1 MISLS
6 KNRIILPKDVV
17 IEQESPFVD
26 ERGKIQPLID
36 IDFKSCVLIT
46 SKKGTV
52 RANHYH
58 KKDWHFCYVLKG
70 SIDYYHRPV
79 GVKKTHQMIK
89 IKKEKLFNAIETIPS
104 VKKKADWA
112 LKWINDMSST
122 FGTRVIAITRVP
134 NVDDISLIHF
144 RAQSAFFLTLGIVS
158 IALNN
163 FSFLILII

>member
-58 KKDWHFCYVLKG
+58 KKDWHFIYVIKG
-70 SIDYYHRPV
+70 EFEYYFR
-79 GVKKTHQMIK
+79 KT
-89 IKKEKLFNAIETIPS
+89 
-104 VKKKADWA
+104 
-112 LKWINDMSST
+112 
-122 FGTRVIAITRVP
+122 
-134 NVDDISLIHF
+134 NVTVSYTH
-144 RAQSAFFLTLGIVS
+144 LTLPT
-158 IALNN
+158 
-163 FSFLILII
+163 ILLV